1 MNRLMTLIIAV
12 MLSAPTATAQDVSLH
27 AFAGRTAPAVQDAD
41 FFSRSFQGGVT
52 LGVGAGIPL
61 TRHVAVEVNLSYQ
74 RFILDSPAAVLKNNG
89 FEGGGASFRLAG
101 PYNIFA
107 QEVNVQ
113 YTFRPGGAVQPY
125 LTGGLLAQYEHNE
138 GVDVRGDAGGIRV
151 GETSVPSRGRQGG
164 GGVQGALAARVAAF
178 VEALIHTDSN
188 SNHTLPVR
196 GGLSIGL

>member
-1 MNRLMTLIIAV
+1 MNRLMTLITVV
-12 MLSAPTATAQDVSLH
+12 MLSAPTAMAQDVSLH

-41 FFSRSFQGGVT
+41 FFSRSFQGGVR

-61 TRHVAVEVNLSYQ
+61 TRQVAVEVNLSYQ
-74 RFILDSPAAVLKNNG
+74 LFSLDSPAAVLENNG
-89 FEGGGASFRLAG
+89 FEGGGASFHLAG

-113 YTFRPGGAVQPY
+113 YTFRLGGAVQPY
-125 LTGGLLAQYEHNE
+125 LMGGLLVQYEYNE
-138 GVDVRGDAGGIRV
+138 GVDIRGDAGGIRV
-151 GETSVPSRGRQGG
+151 GETSAPSIGLQGG
-164 GGVQGALAARVAAF
+164 GGVQVALAPRVAAF

-188 SNHTLPVR
+188 HTLPVR